1 MKSVVIVL
9 EVPNVFLQFFY
20 FFFLSRFSA
29 WATDTAPQTK
39 DISDHTSLLKSLN
52 VYKVLCAALTI
63 AKFNILLCQKMPG
76 VNRE

>member
-9 EVPNVFLQFFY
+9 EVPNVFLQFF
-20 FFFLSRFSA
+20 FFLSRFST